1 MTPESIKN
9 LNKLLDK
16 QDVAKLY
23 TMLESFTGLI
33 MNSSSPSAHDIKD
46 TIKTHSHLIEQ
57 LVGACQISFKSDQTV
72 VTKHKEVLREVQK
85 AFTD

>member
-1 MTPESIKN
+1 VTPESIKN

-33 MNSSSPSAHDIKD
+33 NNTATPSAHDIKD
-46 TIKTHSHLIEQ
+46 AIKSHSHLIEQ
-57 LVGACQISFKSDQTV
+57 MIGAC
-72 VTKHKEVLREVQK
+72 
-85 AFTD
+85 